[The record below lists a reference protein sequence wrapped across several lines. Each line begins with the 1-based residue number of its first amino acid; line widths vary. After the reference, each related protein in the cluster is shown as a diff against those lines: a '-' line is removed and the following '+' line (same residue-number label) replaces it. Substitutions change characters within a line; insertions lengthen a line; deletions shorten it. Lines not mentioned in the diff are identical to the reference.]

1 MSSSVGKG
9 KTAQRVCAQVCNAKK
24 IFFQSNLLNCVSRL
38 HPAISKHQKPWESV
52 ELIWLEFL
60 HTFTSYPEGQ
70 AIVAKTSDV
79 MELVMALTSSSKLLN
94 RQTALAVL
102 RNIAFHQ
109 PNKLRLLNSSKKLK
123 FFINRFYV

>member
-1 MSSSVGKG
+1 MSIIASKG
-9 KTAQRVCAQVCNAKK
+9 KTSISLFLILSIMIRN
-24 IFFQSNLLNCVSRL
+24 FQSNLLSCVSRL

-60 HTFTSYPEGQ
+60 HTITSYPEGQ
-70 AIVAKTSDV
+70 VLVAKTSDV

-123 FFINRFYV
+123 VFN